1 MEMNHDA
8 RVIPL
13 DGRPPL
19 DSKVRQWHGDSR
31 GWWEEDTLV
40 FETTNYSLKS
50 DFRGAS
56 EHLHVIE
63 RLTRVG
69 VDTLNYEVT
78 VRDPTTWAKPWTVM
92 IPLMRSADA
101 IYEYACHEGNYG
113 MEGILAG
120 HRAQEKFPVA
130 ASR

>member
-1 MEMNHDA
+1 
-8 RVIPL
+8 
-13 DGRPPL
+13 
-19 DSKVRQWHGDSR
+19 
-31 GWWEEDTLV
+31 LV
-40 FETTNYSLKS
+40 FETTNYSSKS

-56 EHLHVIE
+56 EHLRVVE
-63 RLTRVG
+63 RLTRVSA
-69 VDTLNYEVT
+69 DTLNYEVT
-78 VRDPTTWAKPWTVM
+78 VRDPTIWAKPWTVM
-92 IPLMRSADA
+92 IPLMRSDDA